1 LVDNAVGCG
10 YFVVNY
16 NYPILACDAILKE
29 AAKGIFYKKW
39 RNVVLIIVKLRTTT
53 KKLVI
58 YC

>member
-1 LVDNAVGCG
+1 VG
-10 YFVVNY
+10 NY